1 MNSIQRKSHG
11 VTCVQR
17 FNPGDDFVLTRVIKT
32 GKFNWIRFTE
42 WHIQITH
49 PLEGKKYI
57 LSVEFARRLKPRR
70 GMEFHAAPQMEC
82 VNFWELYIL
91 LFSSGM
97 VESLRLLGKSLL
109 GQRLFGCQFRHH
121 YRRKD
126 TAVHQEQAGEPVHD
140 DGRFQIDS

>member
-17 FNPGDDFVLTRVIKT
+17 FNPGDDFVQTRVIKT

-70 GMEFHAAPQMEC
+70 GMEFHAAPQMKSINLA
-82 VNFWELYIL
+82 VFWNG
-91 LFSSGM
+91 SGP
-97 VESLRLLGKSLL
+97 VDIEP
-109 GQRLFGCQFRHH
+109 
-121 YRRKD
+121 YRACFETVDKRFIWHCSY
-126 TAVHQEQAGEPVHD
+126 TA
-140 DGRFQIDS
+140 

>member
-17 FNPGDDFVLTRVIKT
+17 FNPGYDFVKTRVIKT

-70 GMEFHAAPQMEC
+70 GMEFHAAPQMKSI
-82 VNFWELYIL
+82 NPA
-91 LFSSGM
+91 
-97 VESLRLLGKSLL
+97 RLLNIPLARQDPFKVPSGGLRIKQIVIK
-109 GQRLFGCQFRHH
+109 GGFRF
-121 YRRKD
+121 R
-126 TAVHQEQAGEPVHD
+126 VNWN
-140 DGRFQIDS
+140 

>member
-17 FNPGDDFVLTRVIKT
+17 FNPGDDFVYTRVIKT

-82 VNFWELYIL
+82 VNFWEGTSRPETIWLSVPAPLPTKGY
-91 LFSSGM
+91 SGT
-97 VESLRLLGKSLL
+97 SRTS
-109 GQRLFGCQFRHH
+109 
-121 YRRKD
+121 
-126 TAVHQEQAGEPVHD
+126 
-140 DGRFQIDS
+140 GRACAR

>member
-17 FNPGDDFVLTRVIKT
+17 FNPGDDFVKTRVIKT

-49 PLEGKKYI
+49 PLGGKKYI

-70 GMEFHAAPQMEC
+70 GMEFHAAPQMKSINLA
-82 VNFWELYIL
+82 VFLNIP
-91 LFSSGM
+91 
-97 VESLRLLGKSLL
+97 RLGK
-109 GQRLFGCQFRHH
+109 
-121 YRRKD
+121 
-126 TAVHQEQAGEPVHD
+126 T
-140 DGRFQIDS
+140 RFKLRPAALEFN